1 MGIHINN
8 VNTPVHIGSRG
19 MRRGSSSRQLRGI
32 KKTNSV
38 SSLNVPSS
46 LASVESSPVVKKSS
60 PVVESSTNCCRTKSS
75 IPDDGI
81 GKIFE
86 SEVKK
91 L

>member
-38 SSLNVPSS
+38 SSLDVPSS
-46 LASVESSPVVKKSS
+46 LDSVKSS
-60 PVVESSTNCCRTKSS
+60 PVVESSNKSS
-75 IPDDGI
+75 PVYLMM
-81 GKIFE
+81 E
-86 SEVKK
+86 LVKY
-91 L
+91 LNPRLRS